1 MNNDSIRG
9 AFEPQD
15 VKGIDKWLEEIEIYT
30 HAYEVMIHLPRFR

>member
-15 VKGIDKWLEEIEIYT
+15 VKGIHKRPEETEIDT